1 MDELTP
7 LQIKELK
14 DALRALRRELAA
26 IEDGLEEGT
35 RPVEPDSAIG
45 RISRMDA
52 MQVQQLAQASRR
64 SARRRLQQV
73 AGAMQRLEEGTYG
86 ECADCADDIGYPRLR
101 ARPEAPFCLDCQTRR
116 EVKS

>member
-7 LQIKELK
+7 AQVKELK
-14 DALRALRRELAA
+14 RALVKLRKELTA

-52 MQVQQLAQASRR
+52 MQVQQMAQASRR
-64 SARRRLQQV
+64 AARRRLQQV
-73 AGAMQRLEEGTYG
+73 AGAMQRLSDGSYG
-86 ECADCADDIGYPRLR
+86 ECAECADDIGYARLK
-101 ARPEAPFCLDCQTRR
+101 ARPEAPFCLDCQSRR
-116 EVKS
+116 EVR